1 MSSPTGSLRFICDPD
16 PAAPAVTL
24 QTAEAGR

>member
-16 PAAPAVTL
+16 PAALAAKL
-24 QTAEAGR
+24 QTVEAGR